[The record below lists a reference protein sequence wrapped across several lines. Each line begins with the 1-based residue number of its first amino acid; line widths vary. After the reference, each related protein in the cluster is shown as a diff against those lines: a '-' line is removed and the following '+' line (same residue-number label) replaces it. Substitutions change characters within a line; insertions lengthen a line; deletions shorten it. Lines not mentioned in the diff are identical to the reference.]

1 MGKKKN
7 AVIKAKSKNEIV
19 DYQEREEKEQWS
31 SGALTHLQKINQ
43 IAKPDLKKPAE
54 IIRACDSYFSL
65 CKQDNQKPTM
75 SGLALALGTNRRTL
89 LKWYSGETR
98 IYNREIIQQYF
109 DLLETFDELMLKEGK
124 INPVSALFIMKNNYG
139 YTDKTE
145 IKVSD
150 EEISNEEIERRY
162 REQHEIV
169 SESEENKD
177 D

>member
-1 MGKKKN
+1 MAKKKN
-7 AVIKAKSKNEIV
+7 EVAKKKPYGEIVEYKETQEKEKWSANALEHLQNISRIKA
-19 DYQEREEKEQWS
+19 
-31 SGALTHLQKINQ
+31 
-43 IAKPDLKKPAE
+43 PDLKEPKQ
-54 IIRACDSYFSL
+54 IIRACDEYFSL

-75 SGLALALGTNRRTL
+75 SGLAMALGTNRRTL

-109 DLLETFDELMLKEGK
+109 ELLETFDELMFKDGK
-124 INPVSALFIMKNNYG
+124 INPVGGLFLMKNNYG

-145 IKVSD
+145 VKISD
-150 EEISNEEIERRY
+150 DDMSVDEIERRY

-169 SESEENKD
+169 EDSND